1 MKTTIDLP
9 DRLFAEVK
17 AVAARRRT
25 TMKAMMEH
33 ALRREIA
40 FAETPQGNAP
50 YELNEHGFPV
60 LKKRIVADARA
71 AVTSEMIYQMMEE
84 EGV

>member
-1 MKTTIDLP
+1 MKTTIELP
-9 DRLFAEVK
+9 DTLFAEVK

-40 FAETPQGNAP
+40 FAEAPQADAP

-60 LKKRIVADARA
+60 LKKRDGV
-71 AVTSEMIYQMMEE
+71 VLTNEMVYQMMDE

>member
-1 MKTTIDLP
+1 MVTHMKTTIELP

-17 AVAARRRT
+17 TVAAQRRT
-25 TMKAMMEH
+25 TMKAMVEH

-40 FAETPQGNAP
+40 FAEEPLAGAP
-50 YELNEHGFPV
+50 YELNDHGFPV
-60 LKKRIVADARA
+60 LKKRSGA

-84 EGV
+84 EGA